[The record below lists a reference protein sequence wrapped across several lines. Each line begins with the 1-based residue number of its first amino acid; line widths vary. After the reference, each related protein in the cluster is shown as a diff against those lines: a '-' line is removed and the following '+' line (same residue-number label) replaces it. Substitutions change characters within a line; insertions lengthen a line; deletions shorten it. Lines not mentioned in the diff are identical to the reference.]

1 MVHIHKTLAVFYI
14 GSCGVC
20 QREVNHR
27 SWHLLSCFLILAPEN
42 MYVYEGKDY
51 SKSSDADK
59 KTFDQLLTG
68 KATLKIFS

>member
-1 MVHIHKTLAVFYI
+1 MLAVFYI

-20 QREVNHR
+20 QHEVNH
-27 SWHLLSCFLILAPEN
+27 HGTCFLVSLILAPEN